1 MGHGV
6 NVQVSPG
13 MWQSFEVSQEV
24 VRGRDK
30 RPEPG
35 GGDGSTLRIQQVLNP
50 EVWGPQ
56 CV

>member
-6 NVQVSPG
+6 NVHVSSG
-13 MWQSFEVSQEV
+13 MWQSSQEV
-24 VRGRDK
+24 VRGQDK
-30 RPEPG
+30 CPEPG
-35 GGDGSTLRIQQVLNP
+35 GGDGGTLRIQQVLDP